1 MAASGSLGLR
11 GRALC
16 SGPAS
21 PWLDR
26 RRFGGRSLRLC
37 PCGPHPPSAPRPT
50 VPAPGLCFLSSVL
63 RRPLRISCPQQLRIR
78 PNPERPRTAPAPPV
92 PECLPGAFRQQ
103 TATAG
108 VALVARERLP
118 RTCSP
123 LRLPRSTPDGHAR
136 PPGTFVNAASRRR
149 HCFLLPSGPCLSRL
163 VPDTPLTHS
172 PRRPKV
178 PSFRLAPLTRAHALP
193 AVPVSTLNLSKLPVL
208 KRRAQDTHA
217 HTHSHSRTPRFLP
230 PLPSCE
236 QSSHSSLALEKPEG
250 VFFKTRLMKRE
261 GWRLAG
267 CRVVT
272 QNESWRSLLTCRLQ
286 ELPSQSLPKCR
297 TAKVIGQ

>member
-1 MAASGSLGLR
+1 MA
-11 GRALC
+11 
-16 SGPAS
+16 GPSVSVPAA
-21 PWLDR
+21 PT
-26 RRFGGRSLRLC
+26 
-37 PCGPHPPSAPRPT
+37 PPRPRG
-50 VPAPGLCFLSSVL
+50 PQFLLQDCASCPLSSAGHCGFLV
-63 RRPLRISCPQQLRIR
+63 PLQLRIR
-78 PNPERPRTAPAPPV
+78 PNPERPRTPPAPLV

-108 VALVARERLP
+108 VAVVARERLP

-178 PSFRLAPLTRAHALP
+178 PSFRLAPSHACACAACRARQHLEPVETPGAEATCPGHTRTHAL
-193 AVPVSTLNLSKLPVL
+193 TC
-208 KRRAQDTHA
+208 T
-217 HTHSHSRTPRFLP
+217 RTPRFLP

-297 TAKVIGQ
+297 IAKVIGQ

>member
-1 MAASGSLGLR
+1 MRSCLRHEADFTRWQHRALWGSAEGLR
-11 GRALC
+11 ARVLRHPGWTGGGSVA
-16 SGPAS
+16 GPSVSVPAA
-21 PWLDR
+21 PT
-26 RRFGGRSLRLC
+26 
-37 PCGPHPPSAPRPT
+37 PPRPRS
-50 VPAPGLCFLSSVL
+50 PQFLLQDCASCPLSSAGHCGFLV
-63 RRPLRISCPQQLRIR
+63 PLQLRIR

-178 PSFRLAPLTRAHALP
+178 PSFRLAPLTCAHALP

-208 KRRAQDTHA
+208 KRRAQDTHTHTRTHTHAHRASCLRCRRASRA
-217 HTHSHSRTPRFLP
+217 HT
-230 PLPSCE
+230 PLSPWKS
-236 QSSHSSLALEKPEG
+236 QRGFSLKHG
-250 VFFKTRLMKRE
+250 
-261 GWRLAG
+261 
-267 CRVVT
+267 
-272 QNESWRSLLTCRLQ
+272 
-286 ELPSQSLPKCR
+286 
-297 TAKVIGQ
+297 

>member
-37 PCGPHPPSAPRPT
+37 PCGPHPPRPRGPQFLLQDCASC
-50 VPAPGLCFLSSVL
+50 PLSSSGHCGFLV
-63 RRPLRISCPQQLRIR
+63 PPQLRIR

-217 HTHSHSRTPRFLP
+217 HTHSHAHAHRASCLRCRRASRAHTPLSPWKSQREF
-230 PLPSCE
+230 
-236 QSSHSSLALEKPEG
+236 SLKHG
-250 VFFKTRLMKRE
+250 
-261 GWRLAG
+261 
-267 CRVVT
+267 
-272 QNESWRSLLTCRLQ
+272 
-286 ELPSQSLPKCR
+286 
-297 TAKVIGQ
+297 

>member
-1 MAASGSLGLR
+1 MA
-11 GRALC
+11 
-16 SGPAS
+16 GPSVSVPAA
-21 PWLDR
+21 PT
-26 RRFGGRSLRLC
+26 
-37 PCGPHPPSAPRPT
+37 PPRPRG
-50 VPAPGLCFLSSVL
+50 PQFLLQDCASCPLSSSGHCGFLV
-63 RRPLRISCPQQLRIR
+63 PLQLRIR

-149 HCFLLPSGPCLSRL
+149 HCFLLPSRPLS
-163 VPDTPLTHS
+163 VPACSRHAS
-172 PRRPKV
+172 YA
-178 PSFRLAPLTRAHALP
+178 LAAAPQG
-193 AVPVSTLNLSKLPVL
+193 PVL
-208 KRRAQDTHA
+208 QTRPSHACACAACRARQHLEPVETPGAEATCPGHTHA
-217 HTHSHSRTPRFLP
+217 HAHSHSRTPRFLP